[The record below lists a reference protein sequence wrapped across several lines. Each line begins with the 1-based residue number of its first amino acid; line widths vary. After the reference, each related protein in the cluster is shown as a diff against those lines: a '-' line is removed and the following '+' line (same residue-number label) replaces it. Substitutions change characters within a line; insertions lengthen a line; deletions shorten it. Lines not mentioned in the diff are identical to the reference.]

1 MVWRLGGLSEAI
13 VMVNVDIGKEDEVF
27 NKLLELPEV
36 MEIYMVY
43 GVHDIIVILRA
54 QDMDTMRSVITQ
66 KIRKINGVK
75 STVTS
80 IVIKKQVKSSQ

>member
-1 MVWRLGGLSEAI
+1 LSEAI

>member
-1 MVWRLGGLSEAI
+1 
-13 VMVNVDIGKEDEVF
+13 DEVF

-80 IVIKKQVKSSQ
+80 IIIKKQVKSSQ

>member
-1 MVWRLGGLSEAI
+1 
-13 VMVNVDIGKEDEVF
+13 MVNVDIGKEDEVF

-80 IVIKKQVKSSQ
+80 IIIKKQVKSSQ

>member
-1 MVWRLGGLSEAI
+1 MSEAI

-80 IVIKKQVKSSQ
+80 IIIKKQVKSSQ

>member
-1 MVWRLGGLSEAI
+1 
-13 VMVNVDIGKEDEVF
+13 MVNVDIGKEDEVF

>member
-1 MVWRLGGLSEAI
+1 MSEAI